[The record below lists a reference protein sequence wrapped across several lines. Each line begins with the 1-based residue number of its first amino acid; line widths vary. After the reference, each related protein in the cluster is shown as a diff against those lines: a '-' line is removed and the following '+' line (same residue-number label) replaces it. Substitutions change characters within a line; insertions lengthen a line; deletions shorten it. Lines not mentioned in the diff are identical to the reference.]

1 MRKKLIVKI
10 DFCKTFGISNI
21 INPIIT
27 PLVSYQIKWLD
38 GNNNGLPPW
47 SPRLSLVKIS
57 M

>member
-27 PLVSYQIKWLD
+27 PFVSYQIKWLD